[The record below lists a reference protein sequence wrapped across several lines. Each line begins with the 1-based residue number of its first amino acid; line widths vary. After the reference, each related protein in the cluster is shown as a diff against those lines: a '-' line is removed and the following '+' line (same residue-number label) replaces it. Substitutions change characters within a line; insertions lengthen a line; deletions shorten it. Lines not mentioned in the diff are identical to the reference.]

1 MTGSQTEHDVIVI
14 GAGPAGL
21 TAGLFCALYKLTT
34 LVIGDIIGGELRFAP
49 MIYDYPGVASIKGSD
64 WLDATLQQLQNA
76 GANLVKDKVTAI
88 SKTSAL
94 PDRRMLLSVTTAGGQ
109 TLSSQSVVLSTG
121 NEKRR
126 TNYSGIALAQ
136 SIGVDVT
143 QDGFL
148 TAGPFLKTNV
158 AGIFAA
164 GNCLKYPQSV
174 EQVVSAAAQGV
185 RVAAHVFEYL
195 RNEKPPILWG
205 KAIIK
210 NS

>member
-1 MTGSQTEHDVIVI
+1 MTGSQTEYDVIVI

-34 LVIGDIIGGELRFAP
+34 LVIGDVIGGELRFAP
-49 MIYDYPGVASIKGSD
+49 LIFDYPGIASIKGSD
-64 WLDATLQQLQNA
+64 WLDVTLKQLQNA
-76 GANLVKDKVTAI
+76 GAELMKDKATAI
-88 SKTSAL
+88 SKTATM
-94 PDRRMLLSVTTAGGQ
+94 PDERMLFSVTTAGGQ
-109 TLSSQSVVLSTG
+109 TFSSQAVVLSTG

-126 TNYSGIALAQ
+126 TNYSGIELAQ
-136 SIGVDVT
+136 SLGVKVT

-158 AGIFAA
+158 AGVFAA

-185 RVAAHVFEYL
+185 RAAAHVFEYL

-210 NS
+210 NT